1 MTAPDAVE
9 ATREAVSA
17 LQSAVERL
25 RREYGETL
33 GIRRI
38 SSDVERF
45 LTDLDELGAPEP
57 GYHPQPEPDQLEEIP
72 DEPYDESMWADAE
85 TEGHV
90 PRNPSAR

>member
-1 MTAPDAVE
+1 MTAPDALE
-9 ATREAVSA
+9 ATREAVAA
-17 LQSAVERL
+17 LQAAVEL

-57 GYHPQPEPDQLEEIP
+57 DTTRSPPRPARGDPRR
-72 DEPYDESMWADAE
+72 AVRR
-85 TEGHV
+85 GHV
-90 PRNPSAR
+90 G